1 MTFTALTLAQ
11 IRTQVRSV
19 VDIDTSDIDDTT
31 IDIIIGQGFDTIV
44 YSEKRW
50 PFYEVSTTFNTVVGQ
65 KDYTLT
71 AIAAAPDA
79 IAQGIREIVAIRSND
94 HVLRYIGRDDGDWNN
109 PLDVDTSGTSWEWSY
124 WDDKIRLY
132 ATPGSVETMHVRAV
146 RNPTAFGLGSGA
158 STTPDLPTAFHPIL
172 TTYTTARAYMQQED
186 PVMANQYQTQFQI
199 ELDNVARRFADAP
212 APQPMVA
219 NSRVSNR
226 FAAGLG
232 RLRFANTGGIRW

>member
-1 MTFTALTLAQ
+1 MTFSALTLAQ

-31 IDIIIGQGFDTIV
+31 MDIIIGQGFDTIV

-50 PFYEVSTTFNTVVGQ
+50 PFYEVSTTFNTIASQ
-65 KDYTLT
+65 KDYSLT

-79 IAQGIREIVAIRSND
+79 IAQGIREIVSIRSDD

-109 PLDVDTSGTSWEWSY
+109 PLDVATSGDPWEWSY
-124 WDDKIRLY
+124 WDDSVRLY
-132 ATPGSVETMHVRAV
+132 STPDVVQVMYVRAV
-146 RNPTAFGLGSGA
+146 RNPTAFGLGS
-158 STTPDLPTAFHPIL
+158 STSSTPDLPTAFHPIL

-186 PVMANQYQTQFQI
+186 PVMANQYQAQFQI

-219 NSRVSNR
+219 NSRASNR

-232 RLRFANTGGIRW
+232 GLRFANTGGLRW